1 MLRDKLN
8 ANAEIAG
15 WTPPVLQTIS
25 VATAVEARADTSSL
39 TAIEVISVATAEEI
53 EAISV
58 ETAEEIEAISV
69 ATAEEIKAI
78 SVETADEIEAL
89 SVATADEIEAVSV
102 ATAEEIEAISV
113 ETADE
118 IEAIS
123 VETADEIGDGL
134 ATISA
139 ATVVESQLV
148 DEGDSQSQLAPT
160 LSRFFGDVPPARIEA

>member
-1 MLRDKLN
+1 MLRDKLI

-53 EAISV
+53 E
-58 ETAEEIEAISV
+58 
-69 ATAEEIKAI
+69 AI

>member
-53 EAISV
+53 E
-58 ETAEEIEAISV
+58 
-69 ATAEEIKAI
+69 AI